1 MRRRMPALAALTTL
15 LGALGLTPDALA
27 AQAAPGD
34 TVVLT
39 LEEAIQQAEGGN
51 PAYRQTLNNL
61 SLNPIETRTTWA
73 NQLLPN
79 ASLSLFSTNY
89 NGNIRRVAFDN
100 FGNPID
106 NPQSEW
112 SFFSRTSQNLNLTWG
127 IQGADL
133 FNTHDRQQRTNF
145 ERELAVRAERS
156 ALGTQV
162 ERQYYET
169 LEQRELLRMEEEL
182 LAARE
187 TEATLSDELFRL
199 AQNTRVELLNA
210 EFAVAQQR
218 AALRSQEA
226 SHEQAKLALRS
237 QLGDEE
243 LGPFRLS
250 EEALPIFDPAS
261 LDEGRLVQV
270 AMGANPS
277 VLQAESSVVSQRLG
291 VKEAKNQWWPSLNL
305 NYSISRTAQALEGD
319 ADPSGARLEWEAAHD
334 AFERVGAALDA
345 RRAAQRL
352 AQLASL
358 DGERAPADRSL
369 RTFLFT
375 DIVGSTRLVDVL
387 GDADWE
393 TLRRWHH
400 RTLQSAFREHGG
412 EVVGPHEGDGF
423 FVAFVDGDAALDC
436 ATAIQRALAA
446 HREQHGFA
454 PQVRIGAHR
463 AESLRR
469 GGDYAG
475 KGVHLA
481 ARIAAAA
488 DGGAILVSTAT
499 LAAATRPRTAG
510 AARALALDGEV
521 EPVEVAELDWR

>member
-15 LGALGLTPDALA
+15 LAALGLTPDALA

-319 ADPSGARLEWEAAHD
+319 ALFD
-334 AFERVGAALDA
+334 ATPDEDLDQNFGITLSFPFFNDYFGNRQA
-345 RRAAQRL
+345 IEQAEVQHENAQESVR
-352 AQLASL
+352 Q
-358 DGERAPADRSL
+358 
-369 RTFLFT
+369 
-375 DIVGSTRLVDVL
+375 TRLQTEQEVRSAIL
-387 GDADWE
+387 N
-393 TLRRWHH
+393 
-400 RTLQSAFREHGG
+400 LQN
-412 EVVGPHEGDGF
+412 
-423 FVAFVDGDAALDC
+423 
-436 ATAIQRALAA
+436 QY
-446 HREQHGFA
+446 
-454 PQVRIGAHR
+454 
-463 AESLRR
+463 ESLRLAER
-469 GGDYAG
+469 SLEIARESLELAREEYRMGTRAFQDLQASIDNEASARRSVITARYGFVDALLTLEDAVGTEVSGEPPVTDATGGEG
-475 KGVHLA
+475 
-481 ARIAAAA
+481 
-488 DGGAILVSTAT
+488 
-499 LAAATRPRTAG
+499 
-510 AARALALDGEV
+510 
-521 EPVEVAELDWR
+521 